1 MQLGLFDAPAT
12 LTEPRAVRLGERELP
27 YLLKRSAKRRRVVL
41 TVDERGLVVHVPWR
55 ASDRHVA
62 QVIDEAKS
70 WILRKVTE
78 WERSKPA
85 ARGWHTGELIDFLGR
100 QLTLQLVERPG
111 RAVAQLKHGAQIDD
125 GAQLGNGGALELSL
139 APPHAPERVR
149 EAVVQWYRRH
159 ASAHFAE
166 RVQHFSARLAVP
178 APRVLLSNARTR
190 WGSCSATGEVRLNW
204 RLMQAAAAVIDYVVA
219 HEVAHLK
226 VLSHS
231 TRFWRTVERIYPDY
245 ESAKA
250 ELAAMSQHF
259 MAL

>member
-1 MQLGLFDAPAT
+1 M
-12 LTEPRAVRLGERELP
+12 RLGERELP

-55 ASDRHVA
+55 ASDRHIA

-70 WILRKVTE
+70 WILRKVAE
-78 WERSKPA
+78 WERNKPV
-85 ARGWHTGELIDFLGR
+85 ARSWQAGELIDFLGR
-100 QLTLQLVERPG
+100 QLSLRLVERPG
-111 RAVAQLKHGAQIDD
+111 RAIAQLKD
-125 GAQLGNGGALELSL
+125 GDALELSL
-139 APPHAPERVR
+139 AAPHAPERVR

-159 ASAHFAE
+159 AVAHFSE
-166 RVQHFSARLAVP
+166 RVHHFSAKLAV
-178 APRVLLSNARTR
+178 ATPRVLLSSARTR
-190 WGSCSATGEVRLNW
+190 WGSCNAAGEVRLNW
-204 RLMQAAAAVIDYVVA
+204 RLMQAASPIIDYVVA

-231 TRFWRTVERIYPDY
+231 TRFWRTVQRIYPDY
-245 ESAKA
+245 EGAKA

>member
-1 MQLGLFDAPAT
+1 MQLSLFHPPAT
-12 LTEPRAVRLGERELP
+12 LSEPRAVRLGERELP

-55 ASDRHVA
+55 ASERHIA

-70 WILRKVTE
+70 WILRKVAE
-78 WERSKPA
+78 WERDRPA
-85 ARGWHTGELIDFLGR
+85 ARAWRSGELIDFLGR
-100 QLTLQLVERPG
+100 QLRLQLVERPG
-111 RAVAQLKHGAQIDD
+111 RAISQIRD
-125 GAQLGNGGALELSL
+125 GHALELSL

-159 ASAHFAE
+159 AAAHFGE
-166 RVQHFSARLAVP
+166 RVQHFCARLAVP
-178 APRVLLSNARTR
+178 TPRVLLSNARTR
-190 WGSCSATGEVRLNW
+190 WGSCSAAGEVRLNW
-204 RLMQAAAAVIDYVVA
+204 RLMQAASPVIDYVVA

-231 TRFWRTVERIYPDY
+231 TRFWRTVERIYPGY